1 MLVRGGGV
9 GGAAAGALML
19 LRMAA
24 RRAITALSAASAEGP
39 VEPSAKPLRDGAV
52 TAANRQISAT
62 RLAI

>member
-1 MLVRGGGV
+1 
-9 GGAAAGALML
+9 ML

-39 VEPSAKPLRDGAV
+39 VEPRAKPLRDGAV

>member
-1 MLVRGGGV
+1 
-9 GGAAAGALML
+9 ML

-24 RRAITALSAASAEGP
+24 RRAITALSAASGEGP
-39 VEPSAKPLRDGAV
+39 VEPSAKPLRVGAV